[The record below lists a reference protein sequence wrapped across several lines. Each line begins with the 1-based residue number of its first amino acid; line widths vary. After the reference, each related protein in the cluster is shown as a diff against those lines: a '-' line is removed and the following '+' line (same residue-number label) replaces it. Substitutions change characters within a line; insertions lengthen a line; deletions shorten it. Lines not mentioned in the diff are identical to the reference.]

1 MRTHPLTLVSFTLL
15 GILQL
20 GLFGACS
27 STSPEYSVLGQQVV
41 GDCTVTLSA
50 APTAP
55 QAVGTSITLT
65 SSASCIN
72 GTPEYKLYLR
82 NPSGTWSVLRDWD
95 ASTTFSWNTTGSNAG
110 TYLIQAWTRRQGQNL
125 AYEGASSSLS
135 YELTG
140 GSGNCSLATLT
151 SSPASPQA
159 QHTSITHTFAATC
172 SSGATPEYKLYH
184 RNTSGIWRIKQDWT
198 TNTSFAWDTST
209 ESVGNHVFQLWVRA
223 QGSTALYQAVSPSQ
237 TFELTAAN
245 YNCSAASL
253 TLSPASP
260 QPAETPISLTFASTC
275 TAGTTPE
282 YKLYHRNPSGIWS
295 IKHDWGAS
303 NSQTWNT
310 DSETVGTHTFQ
321 LWVRA
326 KGSND
331 AYQAVSPAQ
340 TFELTAAIPGSC
352 TSAIVTASPTSPQE
366 VTTPITLSLT
376 GSCTGGK
383 TPEYRVYHK
392 LPSGIWRMER
402 DWSTDS
408 SYTWSTTNEPEGTH
422 ILQLWVRAV
431 GSTESSEGVS
441 NQLSYTL
448 NPLANSTWVRE
459 IQHTAP
465 GGLNVPTSHPR
476 QIASDNNGNLYMVG
490 LFDQSLTFGATTF
503 TASYQGGYIAK
514 FDSYGNRVWAKHAE
528 SNGNPGFSSIN
539 SVVIDHN
546 GNAYVAGSFTGT
558 MTLGTTTITSN
569 GGTDMFIAKIDTN
582 GNWKWFITL
591 YAGSI
596 PFITQGPNN
605 ALYVTGTFSGS
616 ITTGNTTINS
626 NNGALFVGKLDTNG
640 VWQWVKQG
648 GHNDS
653 SNISAYQI
661 ATDSTSSLYILGSL
675 KGKTGTFGTVT
686 LTNAEEFVAKLDSNG
701 SWLWAKEI
709 KDTQDIALDA
719 SNNVYTIGTLLGTRT
734 YGSTNLVAQGSADL
748 VVTKLDT
755 SGNFLWAK
763 SAGNTGTS
771 IRGRK
776 IVLDSNGNAF
786 ALGIFTGTITIA
798 SDTITSQGMY
808 QTTDNH
814 ITKINSSG
822 VWQSTQ
828 QLHANIDASHL
839 LYHNNTLYTAG
850 HYISP
855 ATIETIPLPT
865 TTWALTFAARFPAP

>member
-1 MRTHPLTLVSFTLL
+1 MKPHPLALL
-15 GILQL
+15 GILLL

-95 ASTTFSWNTTGSNAG
+95 ASTTFSWDTAGSNAG

-275 TAGTTPE
+275 TAGTTPD

-376 GSCTGGK
+376 GNCTGGK

-392 LPSGIWRMER
+392 LPSGTWRMER

-422 ILQLWVRAV
+422 ILQLWIRAV

-448 NPLANSTWVRE
+448 TPSTNPTWVRE
-459 IQHTAP
+459 IQHATP
-465 GGLNVPTSHPR
+465 QNVPTSYPE
-476 QIASDNNGNLYMVG
+476 QIASDTSGNLYIVG
-490 LFDQSLTFGATTF
+490 SFEQSLTFGATILTDTDF
-503 TASYQGGYIAK
+503 GGYIAK
-514 FDSYGNRVWAKHAE
+514 FDSYGNRMWAKHVG
-528 SNGNPGFSSIN
+528 STGTDSVKTVITDN
-539 SVVIDHN
+539 S
-546 GNAYVAGSFTGT
+546 GNAYIAGRFTGT
-558 MTLGTTTITSN
+558 LTLGTTTLTSSN
-569 GGTDMFIAKIDTN
+569 SSLFVAKIDTN
-582 GNWKWFITL
+582 GTWQWLISLNG
-591 YAGSI
+591 GSSSLTS
-596 PFITQGPNN
+596 ITQGPSN
-605 ALYVTGTFSGS
+605 YIYITGTFSSS
-616 ITTGNTTINS
+616 ITEGNTTLNAS
-626 NNGALFVGKLDTNG
+626 NGALLIGKLNTSG
-640 VWQWVKQG
+640 TWQWIKQG
-648 GHNDS
+648 GHDNS
-653 SNISAYQI
+653 PSAFQVL
-661 ATDSTSSLYILGSL
+661 TDSTSATYVSGSL
-675 KGKTGTFGTVT
+675 QGKTGTFGTTTLSNTKQFLAKMDSNGNWIWAKAIDGLARFAIDGSDNLYVT
-686 LTNAEEFVAKLDSNG
+686 GKFSSQQTFGSTNLLPQGNTDLFVAKLD
-701 SWLWAKEI
+701 A
-709 KDTQDIALDA
+709 
-719 SNNVYTIGTLLGTRT
+719 
-734 YGSTNLVAQGSADL
+734 
-748 VVTKLDT
+748 
-755 SGNFLWAK
+755 SGNYQWAK
-763 SAGNTGTS
+763 SSGNQGASVDAYS
-771 IRGRK
+771 IT
-776 IVLDSNGNAF
+776 LNNS
-786 ALGIFTGTITIA
+786 GTIYILGTLIGTVTIA
-798 SDTITSQGMY
+798 SNTITSQGMY
-808 QTTDNH
+808 QTSDNH
-814 ITKINSSG
+814 LTKINSSG

-828 QLHANIDASHL
+828 KLHANIHAFRL
-839 LYHNNTLYTAG
+839 THNSGILSIAG
-850 HYISP
+850 HYRNT
-855 ATIETIPLPT
+855 ATIGTLALPT
-865 TTWALTFAARFPAP
+865 TTEVQTFAARFPAP